1 MHKNNF
7 FSIRVA
13 KEKIALLGGRVG
25 VGGERNFLKKY
36 FLGTNYDA
44 WSGWRRRSLIQGCHK
59 KWRKKCPDCFACIQL
74 FMSQIQ
80 PGLTSYVVTKTLS
93 QNQLKKT
100 YFSPIFD
107 NSLAILV
114 PPQVGGGEGWGWK
127 QFLDLFCSY
136 KYGEKEEEG
145 DDDDDESGENGGE
158 EKRQKNN
165 GFSHGKST
173 QDYSFTLNIKKL
185 PYIL

>member
-7 FSIRVA
+7 FPIRVA

-25 VGGERNFLKKY
+25 VGRERNFPKKY

-114 PPQVGGGEGWGWK
+114 PPQVGGGEGGGNNFSTFFAPTNMGK
-127 QFLDLFCSY
+127 RKKKEMMMMTSR
-136 KYGEKEEEG
+136 EKT
-145 DDDDDESGENGGE
+145 E
-158 EKRQKNN
+158 EKKKDKKTTD
-165 GFSHGKST
+165 FLMGKVSKT
-173 QDYSFTLNIKKL
+173 
-185 PYIL
+185 ILLLWI